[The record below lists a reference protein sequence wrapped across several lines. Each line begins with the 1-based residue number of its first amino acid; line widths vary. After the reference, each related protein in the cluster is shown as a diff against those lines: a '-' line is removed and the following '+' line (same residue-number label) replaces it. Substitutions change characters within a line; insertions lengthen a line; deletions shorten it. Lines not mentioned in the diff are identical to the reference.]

1 MPKAQPAPTASTQEH
16 LDIEDILE
24 DLVILKSGWISM
36 VLSIS
41 SVNFGLLSEA
51 EQDAAIYA
59 YAAFLNSLT
68 FPLQVL
74 IRSKKADIS
83 SYFAHLEDAEASQLN
98 PDIAAQIKKY
108 KEFISSI
115 VSQKTVLDKEF
126 YLIINF
132 SPLEMGFKGL
142 AKASA
147 ANSKNKKQL
156 LSGAKASLAPKRDH
170 IIKQM
175 GRIGLNVKQLT
186 TQELIELFYDI
197 YNPAPTGT
205 QRVILDTESYT
216 TPIVEPAVEIPTEY
230 TQDQMTQT
238 NQPEVPLAGAP
249 LADPQQS
256 QPQTQMA
263 PQQAQNT
270 GGLSQNQAKA
280 LADLQASTNRAA
292 GFVNQVKIP
301 PAKGQTQQ
309 NNQTPIQPTKVQ

>member
-1 MPKAQPAPTASTQEH
+1 MPKAQPAPSASTQEH

-36 VLSIS
+36 VLSTS
-41 SVNFGLLSEA
+41 SVNFDLLSET
-51 EQDAAIYA
+51 EQDTTIYA

-68 FPLQVL
+68 FPLEVL

-83 SYFAHLEDAEASQLN
+83 SYFAHLEEAEVSQPN
-98 PDIAAQIKKY
+98 PDIKAQIKKY

-115 VSQKTVLDKEF
+115 VSQKTILDKEF

-147 ANSKNKKQL
+147 ANAKNKKQL
-156 LSGAKASLAPKRDH
+156 LSGSKASLAPKRDH

-205 QRVILDTESYT
+205 QRVILDTQSYT
-216 TPIVEPAVEIPTEY
+216 TPIVEPAVEIPSQSAQPVSQPI
-230 TQDQMTQT
+230 TQQQTQT
-238 NQPEVPLAGAP
+238 PNIG
-249 LADPQQS
+249 PQNL
-256 QPQTQMA
+256 
-263 PQQAQNT
+263 QQAQT
-270 GGLSQNQAKA
+270 TQGLSENQAKA
-280 LADLQASTNRAA
+280 LEDLQTTTQKATQFVSQAKAPFTQTNTPQ
-292 GFVNQVKIP
+292 NSQMP
-301 PAKGQTQQ
+301 NQTQ
-309 NNQTPIQPTKVQ
+309 KVQ

>member
-1 MPKAQPAPTASTQEH
+1 MPKVQPAPSASTQEH

-36 VLSIS
+36 VLSTS
-41 SVNFGLLSEA
+41 SVNFDLLSET
-51 EQDAAIYA
+51 EQDATIYA
-59 YAAFLNSLT
+59 YGAFLNSLT
-68 FPLQVL
+68 FPLEVL

-83 SYFAHLEDAEASQLN
+83 SYFTHLEDAEASQPN
-98 PDIAAQIKKY
+98 PDIKAQIKKY

-142 AKASA
+142 AKASG
-147 ANSKNKKQL
+147 ANAKNKKQL
-156 LSGAKASLAPKRDH
+156 LLGAKASLAPKRDH

-205 QRVILDTESYT
+205 QRVILDTQSYT
-216 TPIVEPAVEIPTEY
+216 TPIVEPAVEIPSPRPPA
-230 TQDQMTQT
+230 QDAPTRFESRSESGGSVAGEAAPPIQT
-238 NQPEVPLAGAP
+238 AP
-249 LADPQQS
+249 MPAS
-256 QPQTQMA
+256 QNL
-263 PQQAQNT
+263 QQAQT
-270 GGLSQNQAKA
+270 AQGLSENQAQA
-280 LADLQASTNRAA
+280 LADLQTT
-292 GFVNQVKIP
+292 
-301 PAKGQTQQ
+301 TQ
-309 NNQTPIQPTKVQ
+309 K

>member
-1 MPKAQPAPTASTQEH
+1 MPKAQPAPSASTQEH

-36 VLSIS
+36 VLFTS
-41 SVNFGLLSEA
+41 SVNFDLLSET
-51 EQDAAIYA
+51 EQDATIYA
-59 YAAFLNSLT
+59 YGAFLNSLT
-68 FPLQVL
+68 FPLEVL

-83 SYFAHLEDAEASQLN
+83 SYFAHLEDAEASQPN

-156 LSGAKASLAPKRDH
+156 LSGAEASLAPKRDH
-170 IIKQM
+170 IVKQM

-205 QRVILDTESYT
+205 QRVILDTQSYT
-216 TPIVEPAVEIPTEY
+216 TPIVEPAVEIPSQY
-230 TQDQMTQT
+230 PQAGGQPIDQPQA
-238 NQPEVPLAGAP
+238 QPAGT
-249 LADPQQS
+249 ADPNQ
-256 QPQTQMA
+256 
-263 PQQAQNT
+263 QQAQT
-270 GGLSQNQAKA
+270 TQELSETQAKA
-280 LADLQASTNRAA
+280 LADLQTTTQKAAQFVSQAKAPFTQTNT
-292 GFVNQVKIP
+292 P
-301 PAKGQTQQ
+301 Q
-309 NNQTPIQPTKVQ
+309 NSQMPDLAQKVQ

>member
-1 MPKAQPAPTASTQEH
+1 MPKAQPAPSASTQEH

-36 VLSIS
+36 VLSVS
-41 SVNFGLLSEA
+41 SVNFDLLSEA
-51 EQDAAIYA
+51 EQDASIYA

-83 SYFAHLEDAEASQLN
+83 SYFAHLEEAEAAQPN
-98 PDIAAQIKKY
+98 PDIKMQIKKY
-108 KEFISSI
+108 KEFITSI

-142 AKASA
+142 AKASSV
-147 ANSKNKKQL
+147 NSKNKAQL
-156 LSGAKASLAPKRDH
+156 FTQARAALAPKRDH

-175 GRIGLNVKQLT
+175 GRIGLSVRQLT

-216 TPIVEPAVEIPTEY
+216 TPIVEPAVEIPAEFPSA
-230 TQDQMTQT
+230 QEAQIEKAQIP
-238 NQPEVPLAGAP
+238 NIAGAS
-249 LADPQQS
+249 QQQT
-256 QPQTQMA
+256 QPQT
-263 PQQAQNT
+263 PINREQAQNT
-270 GGLSQNQAKA
+270 QGLLPNQTQA
-280 LADLQASTNRAA
+280 LADLQTTTQKAA
-292 GFVNQVKIP
+292 QFVNQ
-301 PAKGQTQQ
+301 AKTTGVQQ
-309 NNQTPIQPTKVQ
+309 STPQNSQTP

>member
-1 MPKAQPAPTASTQEH
+1 MPKVQSASKASTQEH
-16 LDIEDILE
+16 LDIEDIQE

-36 VLSIS
+36 VLSTS
-41 SVNFGLLSEA
+41 SVNFDLLSET
-51 EQDAAIYA
+51 EQDTTIYA

-98 PDIAAQIKKY
+98 PDIKAQIKKY

-115 VSQKTVLDKEF
+115 VSEKTVLDKEF

-132 SPLEMGFKGL
+132 SPLEMGFRGL

-147 ANSKNKKQL
+147 ANSKNTKQL

-205 QRVILDTESYT
+205 QRVILDTQSYT
-216 TPIVEPAVEIPTEY
+216 TPIVEPAVEIPS
-230 TQDQMTQT
+230 QSAQT
-238 NQPEVPLAGAP
+238 A
-249 LADPQQS
+249 S
-256 QPQTQMA
+256 QPINQQQTQAPNMA
-263 PQQAQNT
+263 SQNLEQTQAAQ
-270 GGLSQNQAKA
+270 GLSENQAKA
-280 LADLQASTNRAA
+280 LADLQSTTQKATQ
-292 GFVNQVKIP
+292 FVNQSKTP
-301 PAKGQTQQ
+301 FTQTNTQQ
-309 NNQTPIQPTKVQ
+309 NSQGINQTQKVV

>member
-24 DLVILKSGWISM
+24 DLVILKTGWISM
-36 VLSIS
+36 VMSVS
-41 SVNFGLLSEA
+41 SVNFDLLSEA
-51 EQDAAIYA
+51 EQDATIYA

-83 SYFAHLEDAEASQLN
+83 SYFAHLAEAEASQQN
-98 PDIAAQIKKY
+98 PDIKMQIKKY

-132 SPLEMGFKGL
+132 SPLEMGFRGL
-142 AKASA
+142 AKANI
-147 ANSKNKKQL
+147 ANSKNKTQL
-156 LSGAKASLAPKRDH
+156 LSGAKTALAPKRDH
-170 IIKQM
+170 ITKQM
-175 GRIGLNVKQLT
+175 GRIGLNVRQLT
-186 TQELIELFYDI
+186 TQEIIELFYDI

-216 TPIVEPAVEIPTEY
+216 TPIVEPAVAIPSQY
-230 TQDQMTQT
+230 PQADSKPI
-238 NQPEVPLAGAP
+238 NQPQAQVPNTAAP
-249 LADPQQS
+249 RPQQ
-256 QPQTQMA
+256 T
-263 PQQAQNT
+263 QNT
-270 GGLSQNQAKA
+270 GGLSENQTKA

-292 GFVNQVKIP
+292 SFVNQVKTPTVQP
-301 PAKGQTQQ
+301 PTQQ
-309 NNQTPIQPTKVQ
+309 NNQTPNQPTKVQ

>member
-1 MPKAQPAPTASTQEH
+1 MPKVQPAPKASTQEH

-36 VLSIS
+36 VLSVS
-41 SVNFGLLSEA
+41 SLNFDLLSET
-51 EQDAAIYA
+51 EQDATIYA
-59 YAAFLNSLT
+59 YGAFLNSLT

-83 SYFAHLEDAEASQLN
+83 SYFQHLEDAEASQPN
-98 PDIAAQIKKY
+98 PDIKAQIKKY

-147 ANSKNKKQL
+147 ANAKNKKQL
-156 LSGAKASLAPKRDH
+156 LSGSKASLAPKRDH

-205 QRVILDTESYT
+205 QRVILDTQSYT
-216 TPIVEPAVEIPTEY
+216 TPIVEPAVEIPSQSPPA
-230 TQDQMTQT
+230 TQPI
-238 NQPEVPLAGAP
+238 NQ
-249 LADPQQS
+249 QQA
-256 QPQTQMA
+256 QPPNMA
-263 PQQAQNT
+263 PQDLQQAQT
-270 GGLSQNQAKA
+270 TQGLSETQAKA
-280 LADLQASTNRAA
+280 LADLQTTTQKAAQFVSQAKAPFTQTN
-292 GFVNQVKIP
+292 
-301 PAKGQTQQ
+301 TQQ
-309 NNQTPIQPTKVQ
+309 NNPISGQPTKVQ

>member
-1 MPKAQPAPTASTQEH
+1 MPKAQPAPSASTQEH

-36 VLSIS
+36 VLSTS
-41 SVNFGLLSEA
+41 SVNFDLLSET
-51 EQDAAIYA
+51 EQDATIYA
-59 YAAFLNSLT
+59 YGAFLNSLT
-68 FPLQVL
+68 FPLEVL

-83 SYFAHLEDAEASQLN
+83 SYFTHLEDAEASQPN
-98 PDIAAQIKKY
+98 PDIKAQIKKY

-142 AKASA
+142 AKASG
-147 ANSKNKKQL
+147 ANAKNKKQL
-156 LSGAKASLAPKRDH
+156 LLGAKASLAPKRDH

-205 QRVILDTESYT
+205 QRVILDTQSYT
-216 TPIVEPAVEIPTEY
+216 TPIVEPAVEIPSQY
-230 TQDQMTQT
+230 PQAGGQPIDQQQTQPSDT
-238 NQPEVPLAGAP
+238 AAP
-249 LADPQQS
+249 SQQS
-256 QPQTQMA
+256 PQT
-263 PQQAQNT
+263 AQE
-270 GGLSQNQAKA
+270 LSQNQAKA
-280 LADLQASTNRAA
+280 LADLQTTTQKAAQFVSQAKEPLAQTNTPQ
-292 GFVNQVKIP
+292 NSPIP
-301 PAKGQTQQ
+301 S
-309 NNQTPIQPTKVQ
+309 QPTKVQ

>member
-1 MPKAQPAPTASTQEH
+1 MPKVQPAPAASTQEH
-16 LDIEDILE
+16 LDIEDIQD

-41 SVNFGLLSEA
+41 SVNFDLLSEA

-68 FPLQVL
+68 FALQVL

-83 SYFAHLEDAEASQLN
+83 SYFAHLEDAEDSQLN
-98 PDIAAQIKKY
+98 PDIKAQIKKY

-142 AKASA
+142 AKASG
-147 ANSKNKKQL
+147 ANAKNKKQL

-170 IIKQM
+170 IVKQM
-175 GRIGLNVKQLT
+175 GRIGINVKQLT
-186 TQELIELFYDI
+186 TQEIIELFYDI

-216 TPIVEPAVEIPTEY
+216 TPIVELAVEIPS
-230 TQDQMTQT
+230 QPVQT
-238 NQPEVPLAGAP
+238 SSQPVNQP
-249 LADPQQS
+249 
-256 QPQTQMA
+256 
-263 PQQAQNT
+263 QAQLSNT
-270 GGLSQNQAKA
+270 AFRNSEQ
-280 LADLQASTNRAA
+280 D
-292 GFVNQVKIP
+292 
-301 PAKGQTQQ
+301 
-309 NNQTPIQPTKVQ
+309 

>member
-1 MPKAQPAPTASTQEH
+1 MINSTTQEH
-16 LDIEDILE
+16 LDILDIKNN
-24 DLVILKSGWISM
+24 LVVLKNGSVTA
-36 VLSIS
+36 VLQTTA
-41 SVNFGLLSEA
+41 VNFDLLSET
-51 EQDAAIYA
+51 EQDTTIYA

-83 SYFAHLEDAEASQLN
+83 SYFQHLEDAEASQLN
-98 PDIAAQIKKY
+98 PDIKAQIKKY

-115 VSQKTVLDKEF
+115 VSEKTVLDKEF

-132 SPLEMGFKGL
+132 SPLEMGFRGL

-147 ANSKNKKQL
+147 ANSKNTKQL

-205 QRVILDTESYT
+205 QRVILDTQSYT
-216 TPIVEPAVEIPTEY
+216 TPIVEPAVEIPSQSAQTTSQPINQQQ
-230 TQDQMTQT
+230 TQAPNMASQNLEQTQT
-238 NQPEVPLAGAP
+238 
-249 LADPQQS
+249 
-256 QPQTQMA
+256 TQ
-263 PQQAQNT
+263 
-270 GGLSQNQAKA
+270 GLSENQAKA
-280 LADLQASTNRAA
+280 LADLQSTTQKATQ
-292 GFVNQVKIP
+292 FVNQSKTP
-301 PAKGQTQQ
+301 FTQTNTQQ
-309 NNQTPIQPTKVQ
+309 NSQGINQTQKVV

>member
-1 MPKAQPAPTASTQEH
+1 MPKVQSASKASTQEH
-16 LDIEDILE
+16 LDIEDVQE

-36 VLSIS
+36 VLSTS
-41 SVNFGLLSEA
+41 SVNFDLLSET
-51 EQDAAIYA
+51 EQDTTIYA

-83 SYFAHLEDAEASQLN
+83 SYFQHLEDAEASQLN
-98 PDIAAQIKKY
+98 PDIKAQIKKY

-115 VSQKTVLDKEF
+115 VSEKTVLDKEF

-132 SPLEMGFKGL
+132 SPLEMGFRGL

-147 ANSKNKKQL
+147 ANSKNTKQL

-205 QRVILDTESYT
+205 QRVILDTQSYT
-216 TPIVEPAVEIPTEY
+216 TPIVEPAVEIPSQSAQTTSQPINQQQ
-230 TQDQMTQT
+230 TQAPNMASQNLEQTQT
-238 NQPEVPLAGAP
+238 
-249 LADPQQS
+249 
-256 QPQTQMA
+256 TQ
-263 PQQAQNT
+263 
-270 GGLSQNQAKA
+270 GLSENQAKA
-280 LADLQASTNRAA
+280 LADLQSTTQKATQ
-292 GFVNQVKIP
+292 FVNQSKTP
-301 PAKGQTQQ
+301 FTQTNTQQ
-309 NNQTPIQPTKVQ
+309 NSQGINQTQKVV

>member
-1 MPKAQPAPTASTQEH
+1 MPKVQPAPAASTQEH
-16 LDIEDILE
+16 LDIEDIQD

-36 VLSIS
+36 VLSVS
-41 SVNFGLLSEA
+41 SLNFDLLSET
-51 EQDAAIYA
+51 EQDATIYA
-59 YAAFLNSLT
+59 YGAFLNSLT

-83 SYFAHLEDAEASQLN
+83 SYFAHLEEAEVSQPN
-98 PDIAAQIKKY
+98 PDIKAQIKKY

-142 AKASA
+142 AKASG
-147 ANSKNKKQL
+147 ANAKNKKQL
-156 LSGAKASLAPKRDH
+156 LSGSKASLAPKRDH

-205 QRVILDTESYT
+205 QRVILDTQSYT
-216 TPIVEPAVEIPTEY
+216 TPIVEPAVEIPSQY
-230 TQDQMTQT
+230 PQAGG
-238 NQPEVPLAGAP
+238 QPI
-249 LADPQQS
+249 D
-256 QPQTQMA
+256 QPQTQPA
-263 PQQAQNT
+263 GTADPNQQQAQT
-270 GGLSQNQAKA
+270 TQELSETQAKA
-280 LADLQASTNRAA
+280 LADLQTTTQKAAQFVSQAKAPFTQTNT
-292 GFVNQVKIP
+292 GQNSQMP
-301 PAKGQTQQ
+301 NQTQ
-309 NNQTPIQPTKVQ
+309 KVV

>member
-1 MPKAQPAPTASTQEH
+1 
-16 LDIEDILE
+16 
-24 DLVILKSGWISM
+24 M

-41 SVNFGLLSEA
+41 SVNFDLLSEA

-98 PDIAAQIKKY
+98 PDIKAQIKKY

-147 ANSKNKKQL
+147 GNSKNKKQL

-170 IIKQM
+170 IVKQM

-186 TQELIELFYDI
+186 TQEIIELFYDI

-216 TPIVEPAVEIPTEY
+216 TPIVEPAVEIPSQPVQTSSQPVNQPQAQPSNTAFRNSE
-230 TQDQMTQT
+230 QDQTTQGLSETQT
-238 NQPEVPLAGAP
+238 KALEDL
-249 LADPQQS
+249 
-256 QPQTQMA
+256 QTTTQKA
-263 PQQAQNT
+263 AQFV
-270 GGLSQNQAKA
+270 NQAKA
-280 LADLQASTNRAA
+280 PFTQTNT
-292 GFVNQVKIP
+292 GQNSQMP
-301 PAKGQTQQ
+301 NQTQ
-309 NNQTPIQPTKVQ
+309 KVV